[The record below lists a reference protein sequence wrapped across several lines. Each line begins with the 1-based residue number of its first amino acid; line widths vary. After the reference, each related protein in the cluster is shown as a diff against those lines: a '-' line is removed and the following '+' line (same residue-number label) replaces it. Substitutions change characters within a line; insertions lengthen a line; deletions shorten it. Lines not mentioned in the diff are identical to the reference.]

1 MADNNFTW
9 IPFYTEL
16 AEKLLEYKDKRKE
29 LIDFIFSEDGLRE
42 FSDYLH
48 LEDKEQKIDDIDPF
62 SFMGMFNR
70 GKQKTD
76 NRIIIVKRIK
86 EFFQIK
92 ADVPTDFDG
101 IPVLNYQRMF
111 YYHWSKIKDSCDKM
125 WAAYDLMMKGNLS
138 HWFNYC
144 EFPKRKAECTMPLFW
159 CNAKEYIA
167 LDSRNLEY
175 LRNLGFDVNVTNIE
189 SYLALIQEIKNKMSI
204 GELKEKSFVEISYNA
219 WNMSKE
225 NENISF
231 WSGGVKWDD
240 GKTNMIDEFNSQK
253 SWQIGWRKE
262 EKTKGAKQAWDNIK
276 KVKVGDYLAF
286 HGYGGKNDLTIYQI
300 SQVTEVDEN
309 TGKIYFDRLSQED
322 DKLYRGKAPKMSN
335 GSWFGTLF
343 PVQGKEAIEKIFGD
357 FLKQETNTN
366 DCIIANITWNSNDWK
381 GISDDKSGHKWVQEK
396 GNIAHESWNFDF
408 DNKRNPYDRIYGFVQ
423 FTNPPKNFKN
433 KKYLVVFRSD
443 NKIVGFYGNATICDY
458 KEINSNESYNMIG
471 DKSLS
476 LLLENKIDDSSKD
489 LLFGKERVGQ
499 IGFNYITI
507 ENALQILSRAK
518 ELNPLE
524 GKIDKIKDWLTKNEG
539 INQTIQNMIPLEIQ
553 QYTKLLKLKKN
564 IILQGAPGTGKTYN
578 TAALALSICGVTDV
592 DLNDH
597 KAVMERYEQMRY
609 DKDKNPDGQIGF
621 CTFHQSMDYEDF
633 VEGIKPIK
641 PDEGEMYYKV
651 EDGIFKIMSRVAT
664 NPQQVIQAK
673 TLDSAFDDLIQ
684 DIIDANVKNLP
695 MKNGS
700 SSADLSVS
708 SQMTIK
714 WKTGNGNIDVN
725 CVSKDRLL
733 KLCEVYD
740 SAEKIGAIANIN
752 ESIRNVIGGCNS
764 SYYWAVANYIL
775 KKIDKGTVSDE
786 KPQNY
791 VLIIDEINRGNVS
804 RIFGELITLLEK
816 DKRLGGEHPI
826 KVTLPY
832 SKESFGVPENLYI
845 IGTMNTTDRS
855 VGNIDYAVRRRFAF
869 ATLQSQRDLVVT
881 HSTEKAAVL
890 FDAVKSFVE
899 KTKTEMDFEDLM
911 VGHSYFFAKDDEE
924 LALRW
929 QYEILPLL
937 NEYIKDDILRADRLE
952 SNMSVEKFVE
962 KWNAE
967 SNAQSETEQSE

>member
-1 MADNNFTW
+1 MTEIQEIEIRKGVYAADLNISKEQWLELLQDNTIVGNSMPTLLRFYRAAEHKGTCKDVNPDSPYSENNLFWQFGRRVSSRLNLKVINTDGKQNYW
-9 IPFYTEL
+9 TIPAKEGKSLPNGFEWTLRDEL
-16 AEKLLEYKDKRKE
+16 VDAIRDWLILDLLKRYKDKFLNVALKGPYKDGEQADELYKWQLITNCSGKE
-29 LIDFIFSEDGLRE
+29 ESVVVNTFKEENVIDRAHDRVVLIDL
-42 FSDYLH
+42 
-48 LEDKEQKIDDIDPF
+48 LE
-62 SFMGMFNR
+62 NH
-70 GKQKTD
+70 KQQMT
-76 NRIIIVKRIK
+76 
-86 EFFQIK
+86 EAF
-92 ADVPTDFDG
+92 
-101 IPVLNYQRMF
+101 
-111 YYHWSKIKDSCDKM
+111 
-125 WAAYDLMMKGNLS
+125 
-138 HWFNYC
+138 
-144 EFPKRKAECTMPLFW
+144 
-159 CNAKEYIA
+159 A
-167 LDSRNLEY
+167 LLE
-175 LRNLGFDVNVTNIE
+175 NNNV
-189 SYLALIQEIKNKMSI
+189 SLA
-204 GELKEKSFVEISYNA
+204 
-219 WNMSKE
+219 
-225 NENISF
+225 
-231 WSGGVKWDD
+231 
-240 GKTNMIDEFNSQK
+240 
-253 SWQIGWRKE
+253 
-262 EKTKGAKQAWDNIK
+262 
-276 KVKVGDYLAF
+276 
-286 HGYGGKNDLTIYQI
+286 
-300 SQVTEVDEN
+300 
-309 TGKIYFDRLSQED
+309 DRLSKFKETMAGLC
-322 DKLYRGKAPKMSN
+322 DKKYNSKANDERTASAFLTCWNPREYTFYKDEIYQDYCSYI
-335 GSWFGTLF
+335 GEKTQKAGQKYPHYLQLLTPL
-343 PVQGKEAIEKIFGD
+343 VQAINQDKELTDKYVAETDGLIQSDLLIAQNILWQMKNLMETDNNRIE
-357 FLKQETNTN
+357 
-366 DCIIANITWNSNDWK
+366 CIIANITWNSNDWK
-381 GISDDKSGHKWVQEK
+381 GISDDKSGHKWVQEE

-408 DNKRNPYDRIYGFVQ
+408 DNKRNPYDRIYGFAQ
-423 FTNPPKNFKN
+423 FTKQPQNFKN

-499 IGFNYITI
+499 IGFNHITT
-507 ENALQILSRAK
+507 EDALQILNRAK
-518 ELNPLE
+518 VFNPSE
-524 GKIDKIKDWLTKNEG
+524 GKIDKIKDWLTQNEG
-539 INQTIQNMIPLEIQ
+539 INQTTKNMIPMEIK
-553 QYTKLLKLKKN
+553 QYTDILRLKKN

-578 TAALALSICGVTDV
+578 TAALALSICGVPIPESHDE
-592 DLNDH
+592 
-597 KAVMERYEQMRY
+597 VMQRY
-609 DKDKNPDGQIGF
+609 DDLQKEGRIGF

-651 EDGIFKIMSRVAT
+651 EDGIFKKMSRVAT
-664 NPQQVIQAK
+664 NPQQVKQAK

-684 DIIDANVKNLP
+684 DIIDGNVKNLP

-740 SAEKIGAIANIN
+740 SAEKIGAIAKIN

-869 ATLQSQRDLVVT
+869 ATLQSKRDLVEQF
-881 HSTEKAAVL
+881 SKAPNAVNL
-890 FDAVKSFVE
+890 FDAVKSFIE
-899 KTKTEMDFEDLM
+899 KNKTEMDFEDLM
-911 VGHSYFFAKDDEE
+911 VGHSYFFAKDDDE
-924 LALRW
+924 LALHW

-937 NEYIKDDILRADRLE
+937 NEYVKDDILRADHLK
-952 SNMSVEKFVE
+952 SDMSVDEFVR
-962 KWNAE
+962 NNGVVPDTI
-967 SNAQSETEQSE
+967 S